1 MKLRTKSILSLGA
14 GLTLAAG
21 IALPAFASGLV
32 NMTGAPSIP
41 AGQVVDGSAYLAG
54 STVTVQGTI
63 NGDLYCGANNVII
76 TGTIEGDVICGANPM
91 TTTVSFALE
100 LTEPLPAASVP
111 TLSSVPTSHG
121 WPPPPG

>member
-76 TGTIEGDVICGANPM
+76 TGTIEGDVICGAN
-91 TTTVSFALE
+91 TIFVGGL
-100 LTEPLPAASVP
+100 VRGD
-111 TLSSVPTSHG
+111 VRCRRQHHHVHRHH
-121 WPPPPG
+121 